1 MGWGIVLAVL
11 LLLGCLPLGMS
22 VIYDASGFIADLMVG
37 PVKKRLYPG
46 AGKKKADTKKP
57 AEETES
63 KTNGQPKDEKKQ
75 GGSLKDFLPLLQVAK
90 DFLGGFRRKLRVKR
104 LEFLLV
110 MAGDDPCDLA
120 INYGKAWAAA
130 GNIMPQ
136 LERFL
141 VIRKRDVQVCC
152 DFTADVTTVYLR
164 ADVTIT
170 FGRLLGLLMK
180 YGIRACKEYFQI
192 INKRKGGAIS

>member
-1 MGWGIVLAVL
+1 M
-11 LLLGCLPLGMS
+11 
-22 VIYDASGFIADLMVG
+22 F
-37 PVKKRLYPG
+37 
-46 AGKKKADTKKP
+46 
-57 AEETES
+57 
-63 KTNGQPKDEKKQ
+63 Q
-75 GGSLKDFLPLLQVAK
+75 
-90 DFLGGFRRKLRVKR
+90 
-104 LEFLLV
+104 
-110 MAGDDPCDLA
+110 

-130 GNIMPQ
+130 GNILPQ

-170 FGRLLGLLMK
+170 VGRLLGLLVK
-180 YGIRACKEYFQI
+180 YGIRACKEYFKI